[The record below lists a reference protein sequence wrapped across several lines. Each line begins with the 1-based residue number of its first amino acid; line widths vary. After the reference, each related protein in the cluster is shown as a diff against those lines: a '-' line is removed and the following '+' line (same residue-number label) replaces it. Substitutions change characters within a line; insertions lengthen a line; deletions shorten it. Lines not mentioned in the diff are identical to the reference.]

1 MGRVR
6 AVTPVKLI
14 VGMIGNEEALFQ
26 QALAPLQIRC
36 GPVDYQS
43 DFIPFTFTQ
52 YYEKEMGSSL
62 VRKFFSFENLVDPIL
77 LPGIKLAANTIEEE
91 LSLDSGEVKR
101 RKINIDP
108 GYVALSKLV
117 LATTKE
123 RAHRIYI
130 GEGIYAEV
138 TLQYQE
144 KSFCPWYWTYPDY
157 RTRQYISI
165 FNHIREAYASR
176 LKELNLLP
184 NLSGTKEE

>member
-6 AVTPVKLI
+6 VVTPVKLI
-14 VGMIGNEEALFQ
+14 VGMIGREEALFQ
-26 QALAPLQIRC
+26 EALAPLEIHC

-62 VRKFFSFENLVDPIL
+62 LRRFFSFENLVDPMVL
-77 LPGIKLAANTIEEE
+77 SRIKIAANKIEED
-91 LSLDSGEVKR
+91 LCDDRGKVKR

-123 RAHRIYI
+123 RAHRICI

-138 TLQYQE
+138 TLQYQG
-144 KSFCPWYWTYPDY
+144 KSFSPWYWTYPDY
-157 RTRQYISI
+157 RTDMYISI
-165 FNHIREAYASR
+165 FNEIRTAYAVR
-176 LKELNLLP
+176 LKELNLMP
-184 NLSGTKEE
+184 HRSVAEE